1 MRRVWPAR
9 SWPLTWAGWAI
20 PACSMSRARLLT
32 SQRKGGSS
40 PHRLLCMRRASP
52 TPNESGRALPNPA
65 RLSDEALDENIM
77 AFHRSEGRA
86 EARIQAENRGQQAA
100 RKLVRGGIRARSAGL
115 NFRGMIL
122 AEREDVF
129 NAMARQCDREA
140 VREEHVYNFLRMNLS
155 RYVRPRPLGQLFG
168 GREPNHDGF
177 PYWHEDLE

>member
-9 SWPLTWAGWAI
+9 NVGRMGNTG
-20 PACSMSRARLLT
+20 LLNVEREAADVAEEGRVFT
-32 SQRKGGSS
+32 SVTFV
-40 PHRLLCMRRASP
+40 HEAASP

-86 EARIQAENRGQQAA
+86 KARIQADNRGRQSA

-129 NAMARQCDREA
+129 NTMARQYDREA

-177 PYWHEDLE
+177 PYWNEDFE